1 MPMVEFVWWPGT
13 DAFLDDLENI
23 IKPTVAHISSTK
35 GCLRICHGLEE
46 EDKTKFWMIVVW
58 QSHAHHQAM
67 MDSPDYAIMVGRL
80 KHYFDG
86 ELKMNHVEFADDEQP
101 PFSAPITA
109 ISFLR
114 SENTEAK
121 EADEALQSLMK
132 VNIGGIGAT
141 WGQTQEETA
150 LKIVIVGWGLSR

>member
-1 MPMVEFVWWPGT
+1 
-13 DAFLDDLENI
+13 
-23 IKPTVAHISSTK
+23 
-35 GCLRICHGLEE
+35 
-46 EDKTKFWMIVVW
+46 
-58 QSHAHHQAM
+58 M

-80 KHYFDG
+80 KPYFGG
-86 ELKMNHVEFADDEQP
+86 ELKMNHVEFVDDEQP

-114 SENTEAK
+114 SREHLEAK

-150 LKIVIVGWGLSR
+150 LKIVIVGWGTVEVGGKLHIPFCID